1 MHGLPRG
8 DTNREADRPCQ
19 DGWEGTRWANASSER
34 LQFLTGLEAHS
45 LAGRDADFLA
55 GAGISSNAGLTRADV
70 EYAEAAQLDSL
81 TLTQSALHGLEDG
94 LDGLLRLGPGDA
106 SLVYHRIHYVE
117 LDHAN
122 LRFPQRQAMLDT
134 QLRVVKLHAV
144 YLTVII
150 T

>member
-1 MHGLPRG
+1 MHGCPRG
-8 DTNREADRPCQ
+8 GTNREADRPCQ
-19 DGWEGTRWANASSER
+19 VGWERTRWADAKSER
-34 LQFLTGLEAHS
+34 LQFLAGLEAHS

-55 GAGISSNAGLTRADV
+55 GARIASNASLARADV

-81 TLTQSALHGLEDG
+81 TLAQSVLHGLEDG

-106 SLVYHRIHYVE
+106 GLVYHRVHYVE

-134 QLRVVKLHAV
+134 QLRVVKLRALDLV
-144 YLTVII
+144 S
-150 T
+150 